1 MMIDLLVFVDLYF
14 FIEPDGEVKGIYW
27 ATLSHQML
35 FDSLEACVL
44 YKDQRGDQIVQELQ
58 ESFKAFWMQELNAPE
73 PATYVEGRAD
83 CYDTSS

>member
-1 MMIDLLVFVDLYF
+1 MRPLPMH
-14 FIEPDGEVKGIYW
+14 W

-44 YKDQRGDQIVQELQ
+44 HKDQHGDQIVQELQ